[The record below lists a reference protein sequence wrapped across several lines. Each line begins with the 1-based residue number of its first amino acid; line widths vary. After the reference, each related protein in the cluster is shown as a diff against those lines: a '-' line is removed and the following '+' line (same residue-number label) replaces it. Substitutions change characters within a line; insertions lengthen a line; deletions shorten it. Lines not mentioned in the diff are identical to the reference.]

1 MVLTLN
7 LRRHKKNGVRPDAE
21 LRHYPTMDI
30 AKFFIHFQRRTGH
43 AFITAT
49 SAFSRS
55 IKGLCKRKTPKE
67 KESWAMDRKERDE
80 GLRRRKI
87 ATLAGHVPILA
98 T

>member
-1 MVLTLN
+1 
-7 LRRHKKNGVRPDAE
+7 
-21 LRHYPTMDI
+21 MDI

-67 KESWAMDRKERDE
+67 KESWGKDSKERGE
-80 GLRRRKI
+80 GLQRPRVAPLGKLF
-87 ATLAGHVPILA
+87 TYF
-98 T
+98 